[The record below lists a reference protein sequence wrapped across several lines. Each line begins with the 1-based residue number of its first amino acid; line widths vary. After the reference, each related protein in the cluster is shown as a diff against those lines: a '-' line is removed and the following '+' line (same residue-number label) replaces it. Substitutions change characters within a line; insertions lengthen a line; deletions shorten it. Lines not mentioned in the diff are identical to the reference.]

1 MRLFRPI
8 HPAAIIA
15 CATAALAFQ
24 GLLPSLGWTE
34 QDKTVICRQGL
45 LDDGFSSLPGTYTLK
60 APVKTAWAARPAADR
75 VALVREFAALAKSTV
90 MAPAFEKT
98 YDTWIKERYGAV
110 NHGLKVDPQAE
121 MQKMQKAAESG
132 EMMSQIGAQMAASF
146 QAMPMQSLQILFPED
161 LKKWQR
167 SRDPK
172 EKKLGERAAAIEP
185 LMKSN
190 PDEFKKQYAL
200 LKSIEMGGPDT
211 MAGVQAG
218 TSAAQKTQAD
228 QKAMQEQRNYDEHR
242 LRAQLKKRLGDFI
255 AVARTVDFNAQT
267 TVKGGKIV
275 FSNPAYESKSRA
287 WKQLYRIGREP
298 VQAGVAAAEAW
309 LKEL

>member
-1 MRLFRPI
+1 MLFSRTLLF
-8 HPAAIIA
+8 AASLA
-15 CATAALAFQ
+15 GGAALAFQ
-24 GLLPSLGWTE
+24 GLLPTLGWTE
-34 QDKTVICRQGL
+34 QEKSVVIRQGL
-45 LDDGFSSLPGTYTLK
+45 LDDGFQTLPGAYTLK
-60 APVKTAWAARPAADR
+60 APVKAAWAARPAADR
-75 VALVREFAALAKSTV
+75 VALTKELFAFVKSTV
-90 MAPAFEKT
+90 SAPAFEKT
-98 YDTWIKERYGAV
+98 YDVWIRERYSAV
-110 NHGLKVDPQAE
+110 NHGLKVDQQAE
-121 MQKMQKAAESG
+121 MQKLQKAAESG

-146 QAMPMQSLQILFPED
+146 QAMPMESLQILFPED
-161 LKKWQR
+161 LRKWQR

-190 PDEFKKQYAL
+190 PAEFKKQYAL

-218 TSAAQKTQAD
+218 ATAAQKTQAD

-242 LRAQLKKRLGDFI
+242 LKAQLKKRLTDII
-255 AVARTVDFNAQT
+255 ALARTVDFNAQT
-267 TVKGGKIV
+267 TTKAGRIV
-275 FSNPAYESKSRA
+275 FVNPAYESKPRA

-298 VQAGVAAAEAW
+298 VQAGIAAAESW